1 MKFENA
7 LGEPYSPI
15 SWLTFNDVLLKPHK
29 SRFKS
34 RNDKGISLETS
45 IFPSV
50 SLKVPII
57 SSNMDTVTG
66 SNMAQEMCRLG
77 GLGILHRFHE
87 CYEDY
92 YSMIDDVYSTCGRV
106 AFSVGCGDDWFRF
119 SEHAISMVG
128 EENAIICLDVAH
140 GHMEQSVEM
149 VQRLKHLNVS
159 VIAGNVA
166 TPDGAVELAAAG
178 AKCIKVGVGCGSVCT
193 TRIVTGHG
201 VPQLSAI
208 INARKDLDALGF
220 EDVSI
225 IADGG
230 IRNSGDIIKS
240 LAAGAQAVM
249 LGSMLAGCDE
259 TPGEIF
265 TLAKGPFKMYRGQS
279 SRHFLKDIG
288 KIDVAAEG
296 ESIEV
301 EAKGP
306 VNAIVTEL
314 LGGVRSGFTYS
325 GAGSIKELQEKAVF
339 IEISHHG
346 WVESTPHAITRVH

>member
-1 MKFENA
+1 
-7 LGEPYSPI
+7 
-15 SWLTFNDVLLKPHK
+15 
-29 SRFKS
+29 
-34 RNDKGISLETS
+34 
-45 IFPSV
+45 
-50 SLKVPII
+50 
-57 SSNMDTVTG
+57 
-66 SNMAQEMCRLG
+66 MAKEMCRLG

-92 YSMIDDVYSTCGRV
+92 YGMIDDVYCDCDRV
-106 AFSVGCGDDWFRF
+106 AFSIGCGDDWIRF
-119 SEHAISMVG
+119 SERAISMIG
-128 EENAIICLDVAH
+128 EENAIVCLDVAH
-140 GHMEQSVEM
+140 GHMEQSIEM
-149 VQRLKHLNVS
+149 VERLKQFGVS
-159 VIAGNVA
+159 IIAGNVA
-166 TPDGAVELAAAG
+166 TPEGAVELAAAG
-178 AKCIKVGVGCGSVCT
+178 AKSIKVGIGCGSVCT

-208 INARKDLDALGF
+208 INARRELDANGF

-230 IRNSGDIIKS
+230 IRNSGDIVKS
-240 LAAGAQAVM
+240 LAAGADAVM

-265 TLAKGPFKMYRGQS
+265 TLANGSFKMYRGQS

-301 EAKGP
+301 KAKGP
-306 VNAIVTEL
+306 VDAIITEL
-314 LGGVRSGFTYS
+314 LGGVRSGLTYS

-339 IEISHHG
+339 MEISHHG